1 MKAKKILTGALSLAM
16 IVSLAACGGGSSA
29 TPTPGTE
36 APETTTPVTAAPEGD
51 GSLQRV
57 LDAGKLS
64 IGAEGN
70 WIPYVYNEDGTGELT
85 GFEVEIA
92 KEIASRLGVE
102 AEFQISDSWDPVLA
116 GLDAARY
123 DIVICGVNPNPERQ
137 EKYAVTA
144 SYAENPYCLVVN
156 GDNDEITS
164 FEDLDGKLC
173 INSPS
178 SAAGKIA
185 QSFGAPF
192 SRKTRR
198 RAAMENIQLLVD
210 SFWPMFKA
218 GLLISVPLMLVSFV
232 VGLVLAFVLA
242 LMRMSKIAPF
252 KAIAWFVVWVIRGTP
267 LLVQIYVIYFGLPSV
282 GLVLDPIPSAILALV
297 ISQGAYNSEVI
308 RAALGSIP
316 KGQFE
321 ACRALGLNKL
331 QTMAQVVIPQ
341 AALVAVPSLGNSF
354 ISLLKDTSLVSSITV
369 AEILMTAKS
378 IIAVKFQPLLLYCE
392 AALVYLIFST
402 VLTQLQGMLEKK
414 LGKHLVDTR
423 V

>member
-185 QSFGAPF
+185 QSFGA
-192 SRKTRR
+192 TTADGDLT
-198 RAAMENIQLLVD
+198 AAMEQLNTGRADGTINNVAAVEPAEGEEYMIESAGMLRKEDQELCDKISEIIQEMID
-210 SFWPMFKA
+210 D
-218 GLLISVPLMLVSFV
+218 
-232 VGLVLAFVLA
+232 
-242 LMRMSKIAPF
+242 
-252 KAIAWFVVWVIRGTP
+252 GTCYD
-267 LLVQIYVIYFGLPSV
+267 LTVKYFG
-282 GLVLDPIPSAILALV
+282 
-297 ISQGAYNSEVI
+297 Q
-308 RAALGSIP
+308 
-316 KGQFE
+316 
-321 ACRALGLNKL
+321 
-331 QTMAQVVIPQ
+331 
-341 AALVAVPSLGNSF
+341 
-354 ISLLKDTSLVSSITV
+354 TV
-369 AEILMTAKS
+369 ADSTS
-378 IIAVKFQPLLLYCE
+378 IY
-392 AALVYLIFST
+392 
-402 VLTQLQGMLEKK
+402 KK
-414 LGKHLVDTR
+414 
-423 V
+423 

>member
-1 MKAKKILTGALSLAM
+1 MKQEIIRKLSAAVAM
-16 IVSLAACGGGSSA
+16 SLVVGVSLAACGGGSSA

-185 QSFGAPF
+185 QSFGA
-192 SRKTRR
+192 TTADGDLT
-198 RAAMENIQLLVD
+198 AAMEQLNTGRADGTINNVAAVD
-210 SFWPMFKA
+210 EYMKSRPE
-218 GLLISVPLMLVSFV
+218 VNV
-232 VGLVLAFVLA
+232 
-242 LMRMSKIAPF
+242 KIA
-252 KAIAWFVVWVIRGTP
+252 AIYEPAEGEEYMIESAGMLRKEDQELCDKISEIIGEMIDDGT
-267 LLVQIYVIYFGLPSV
+267 LYDLTVQYFG
-282 GLVLDPIPSAILALV
+282 
-297 ISQGAYNSEVI
+297 E
-308 RAALGSIP
+308 
-316 KGQFE
+316 
-321 ACRALGLNKL
+321 
-331 QTMAQVVIPQ
+331 
-341 AALVAVPSLGNSF
+341 
-354 ISLLKDTSLVSSITV
+354 TV
-369 AEILMTAKS
+369 ADSTS
-378 IIAVKFQPLLLYCE
+378 IY
-392 AALVYLIFST
+392 
-402 VLTQLQGMLEKK
+402 KK
-414 LGKHLVDTR
+414 
-423 V
+423 